1 MESEKL
7 RDEYF
12 PQYVQLKESQ
22 KWIIIIPI
30 LSTVAGVISMFIGL
44 DQKVS
49 IVIYSTLFISIL
61 VSGSVFL
68 RRKNELAKYDKID
81 LKRLLDATS
90 GDVEMEEDLLNA
102 LRQNVVDRLP
112 LLKAGLQNKI
122 KDQAVL
128 YSHDFKGSC
137 ATIGLEGVRKTAME
151 MERLSKENRLDAALQ
166 LYPQLAK
173 EIGQGFE
180 LLESYIQNKKRKAA

>member
-1 MESEKL
+1 
-7 RDEYF
+7 
-12 PQYVQLKESQ
+12 
-22 KWIIIIPI
+22 
-30 LSTVAGVISMFIGL
+30 
-44 DQKVS
+44 
-49 IVIYSTLFISIL
+49 
-61 VSGSVFL
+61 
-68 RRKNELAKYDKID
+68 
-81 LKRLLDATS
+81 
-90 GDVEMEEDLLNA
+90 MEEDLLNA

-151 MERLSKENRLDAALQ
+151 MERLSKENRLEAALQ